1 MLIESLRAIN
11 LSSRPNQGLRCGNF
25 AMFEGETVGFVGLN
39 ESGIEECVRVL
50 SGERPGYAG
59 DLYVWGRQ
67 TRLDDPLQAY
77 SAGIRYVRR
86 DSMWIPNLSVAENMD
101 FRLHSRR
108 LSLVHRRR
116 INQSAQC
123 IIDNL
128 ELPVDPRRMAR
139 ELGFAHQRMLDLAIC
154 AEQGARILMLDDIT
168 EFCSDAELGALV
180 RLFAM
185 LNRRGV
191 SVIVIGSRYTRLI
204 GSTQRMVVFRGGL
217 TVKTLSAGEYSASHM
232 SMLSVGH
239 PTLPLHDNKLSIG
252 QETVLE
258 LRGLSTP
265 RALRD
270 LNLCLQRGEILAV
283 LDRDNRTRRA
293 LFSALSGD
301 GTQPITGGKLLLSG
315 ERIQIR
321 SMHDAIHQGICA
333 ILGGNRELF
342 PNLGIADN
350 LLMHAFGRMGS
361 PLVSAGIKRF
371 VMRQFWARQVTYGSA
386 ETDTPLSEMPAE
398 LQLQVALAKWQ
409 TMRPKVV
416 LMMGQALSGD
426 ADTRAT
432 VRAFMHNLC
441 AQGTGFLVFCAS
453 IVEALEVCDRLLIL
467 EDGRLLRAYD
477 YADIKSDAV
486 TELLLATTPRTGGA
500 MPGDFRQS

>member
-1 MLIESLRAIN
+1 MLTEALRAFN
-11 LSSRPNQGLRCGNF
+11 LGSRPNQGLRCGNF
-25 AMFEGETVGFVGLN
+25 ALFEGETVGFVGLN

-50 SGERPGYAG
+50 SGERPGYVG
-59 DLYVWGRQ
+59 DLYVWGRK
-67 TRLDDPLQAY
+67 TRLDDPQQAHR
-77 SAGIRYVRR
+77 AGIRHVRR
-86 DSMWIPNLSVAENMD
+86 DAMWIPNLSVAENMD
-101 FRLHSRR
+101 FRLRGRR

-116 INQSAQC
+116 INQSAQR

-128 ELPVDPRRMAR
+128 ELPVDPRRMAH

-154 AEQGARILMLDDIT
+154 ADLGARILLLDDIT

-180 RLFAM
+180 RLLAM
-185 LNRRGV
+185 LNRRGI
-191 SVIVIGSRYTRLI
+191 SVIVIGSRYTQLI
-204 GSTQRMVVFRGGL
+204 ASTQRMVVFRGGL
-217 TVKTLSAGEYSASHM
+217 TVKTLSAGEYSASRM
-232 SMLSVGH
+232 SMLSVGY
-239 PTLPLHDNKLSIG
+239 PALPLHDNKPPAG
-252 QETVLE
+252 RETALE

-265 RALRD
+265 MALRG
-270 LNLCLQRGEILAV
+270 LNLRLQRGEILAV
-283 LDRDNRTRRA
+283 MDRDNRTRRA
-293 LFSALSGD
+293 LFSALIGD
-301 GTQPITGGKLLLSG
+301 GTQPITGGELLLSG

-321 SMHDAIHQGICA
+321 SMHDAIRQGICA

-342 PNLGIADN
+342 LNLGIADN

-361 PLVSAGIKRF
+361 PLVRAGTKRF
-371 VMRQFWARQVTYGSA
+371 IVRQFWARHASGGAA
-386 ETDTPLSEMPAE
+386 EADAPLSAMSAE

-426 ADTRAT
+426 AGRRAT

-467 EDGRLLRAYD
+467 EDGRLVRAYD
-477 YADIKSDAV
+477 YADIKNDAV
-486 TELLLATTPRTGGA
+486 TELLLATTPRTGRA